1 MKRTCDACG
10 KEKDVSGGKTCEKGH
25 FICSSCKTVDGFMS
39 ACNPR
44 TKCPVCD
51 KPLR

>member
-10 KEKDVSGGKTCEKGH
+10 KEKEINDGKTCERGH
-25 FICSSCKTVDGFMS
+25 FICSSCKWVSGFIS
-39 ACNPR
+39 R
-44 TKCPVCD
+44 DIRKKCPVCD